1 MHISA
6 FGVNKK
12 LSMSHLNRAKK
23 SVSVY
28 KMVLKYKCAKKEET
42 NKLGAISKVGG
53 EHLGKSKATKG
64 KKQAIKTGPF
74 NTKMATLI
82 CW

>member
-1 MHISA
+1 MQ
-6 FGVNKK
+6 
-12 LSMSHLNRAKK
+12 
-23 SVSVY
+23 
-28 KMVLKYKCAKKEET
+28 KKEET
-42 NKLGAISKVGG
+42 NKLRAISKGGG
-53 EHLGKSKATKG
+53 EHLGKNKATKG

>member
-53 EHLGKSKATKG
+53 EHLGKVKQQKEKSK
-64 KKQAIKTGPF
+64 Q
-74 NTKMATLI
+74 
-82 CW
+82 